1 MGDISFTKIIRY
13 LLNSLYIFIIGF
25 VLLTAFSIYLYLK
38 TDEVYEIKSNLQIYP
53 PAQSSIGQEIQL
65 DLLTSNNSPTLSDL
79 VLLYKTRTN
88 MLSIIEKF
96 NLNIEVE
103 DDLLDK
109 YIFKNIVI
117 DTPSDDMSQVFFL
130 SFDESEFSLYSP
142 EKKLIGINKYNDDF
156 QVLNYQLNI
165 ARPVKY
171 EKDRL
176 YKIIFLNDELIIK
189 HLKRAINVE
198 IQSATNLYTQPK
210 SGLLEVSIKHDN
222 INEGIQML
230 DYANEIFISKGVFEQ
245 SERARLSILFLDK
258 TIVSIQDKLELEK
271 EELNVFQ
278 RETRTLNV
286 EIEIQTII
294 NQLAELNSQIN
305 EIDLRISDNKKVY
318 TEINPFYDSLIKQRA
333 ILAQKRSEIESI
345 ISNLPTSQQAYIDL
359 YRRVEISE
367 NLLTELLNRRLEF
380 QILEA
385 STLGNVAVSDR
396 SYFSQKVD
404 PKITMIPVI
413 VFIGMIL
420 MVVFVIVRSIFFSR
434 LNNPAELYENGRDV
448 EVIGV
453 FKKTEIDMLN
463 PNDELE
469 KSVESLLT
477 NLFYIA
483 EEKHKNLKDNKVV
496 LISSPTASNGKSTQ
510 SFLSSRK
517 LAQLGHK
524 TLLIDFDLVRGGL
537 HKELNVKKLSE
548 KKFYDLSYDIENFK
562 QYDNFYFIPKIEG
575 ISSPFEFFNSP
586 ILKST
591 IDKFK
596 DEFDYI
602 IIDSAPIL
610 SVPETSTLI
619 GFSDINILVVRHEY
633 NSLNEFEYA
642 KLLYQ
647 QVGSSLDGI
656 IYNMITVKNR
666 FTYYGYGGLDYQYYT
681 HRYTYNKYSYKE

>member
-1 MGDISFTKIIRY
+1 MGEISFTKIIRY
-13 LLNSLYIFIIGF
+13 LLARLYTFIIGF
-25 VLLTAFSIYLYLK
+25 ILLLILSTYLYLK
-38 TDEVYEIKSNLQIYP
+38 KDEIYEIRSNLQIYP

-103 DDLLDK
+103 DDLFDKFIFNKLD
-109 YIFKNIVI
+109 INIS
-117 DTPSDDMSQVFFL
+117 SDDMSKVFFL
-130 SFDESEFSLYSP
+130 SFDEDKYSLHNT
-142 EKKLIGINKYNDDF
+142 EKKLIGTSKYNDDF
-156 QVLNYQLNI
+156 KNLNYHLNI
-165 ARPVKY
+165 ARPLNY
-171 EKDRL
+171 DKDRL
-176 YKIIFLNDELIIK
+176 YKVIYLNDELLIK
-189 HLKRAINVE
+189 HLKRVINVE

-210 SGLLEVSIKHDN
+210 SGLLEASIKHNN
-222 INEGIQML
+222 IDEGIQML

-258 TIVSIQDKLELEK
+258 TIKNLQDKLKLEK
-271 EELNVFQ
+271 EELNAYQ

-305 EIDLRISDNKKVY
+305 EIDLKISDNKKVY
-318 TEINPFYDSLIKQRA
+318 TEINPFYDSLIKQRE
-333 ILAQKRSEIESI
+333 ILDQKRNEIERI
-345 ISNLPTSQQAYIDL
+345 ISNLPTSQQVYIDL
-359 YRRVEISE
+359 YRRVEMSE
-367 NLLTELLNRRLEF
+367 ILVTELLNRRLEF

-385 STLGNVAVSDR
+385 STLGNVAVSDQ
-396 SYFSQKVD
+396 SYFSHKVD

-420 MVVFVIVRSIFFSR
+420 LSVFVTLRGIFFSK
-434 LNNPAELYENGRDV
+434 LNNPAELNENGRDV

-453 FKKTEIDMLN
+453 FKKTDIDLLH
-463 PNDELE
+463 PNDDIE
-469 KSVESLLT
+469 KATESLLT
-477 NLFYIA
+477 NIFYIA
-483 EEKHKNLKDNKVV
+483 EEKNKDSKDSKVI
-496 LISSPTASNGKSTQ
+496 LISSPTASNGKSTH
-510 SFLSSRK
+510 SLLSSKK

-524 TLLIDFDLVRGGL
+524 TLLIDFDLVRGEL
-537 HKELNVKKLSE
+537 HKELNVKKLS
-548 KKFYDLSYDIENFK
+548 KNKFYNLSNDIENFK
-562 QYDNFYFIPKIEG
+562 LDNNFYFIPKINA

-586 ILKST
+586 TLKS
-591 IDKFK
+591 IIAKFK

-602 IIDSAPIL
+602 IIDSAPVL

-633 NSLNEFEYA
+633 NSLNEYEYA
-642 KLLYQ
+642 KLLYE

-656 IYNMITVKNR
+656 IYNMITHKNR
-666 FTYYGYGGLDYQYYT
+666 LSYYGYGGIDYQYYA